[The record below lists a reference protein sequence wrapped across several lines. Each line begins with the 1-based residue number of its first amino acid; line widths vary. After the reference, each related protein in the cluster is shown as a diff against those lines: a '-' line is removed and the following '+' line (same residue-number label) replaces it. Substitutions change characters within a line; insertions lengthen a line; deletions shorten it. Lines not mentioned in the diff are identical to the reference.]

1 MECGDGVHD
10 DETKQY
16 GNWVMAPVEDW
27 HPQSLGV
34 RFRAPTADGG
44 ARGGG
49 RGGGRG
55 RGSRTDSRK
64 RPPAESPPNKGVA
77 GSEGNGTLAITDGS
91 EVRENHPTARLT

>member
-1 MECGDGVHD
+1 VCGLLGHGEMECGDGVHD

-44 ARGGG
+44 ARSGG
-49 RGGGRG
+49 RGGGHG
-55 RGSRTDSRK
+55 RGSRTDV
-64 RPPAESPPNKGVA
+64 N
-77 GSEGNGTLAITDGS
+77 
-91 EVRENHPTARLT
+91 VRQLNHHQTRVWPEAREMVH